1 MLRKYH
7 DTNLK
12 IIMIHI
18 ENIMIQICFIT
29 GDYHDNSISYHD
41 TFNANED
48 EKHCRFCALNIIDLY
63 QFNLPIRS
71 NSLKKSNASH
81 RKYTRGH
88 STTFVMKHPAS
99 LSLCKIPS

>member
-29 GDYHDNSISYHD
+29 GDYHDNSSSYHD

-48 EKHCRFCALNIIDLY
+48 AKHCRFCALNTIDLF

-71 NSLKKSNASH
+71 NSLKNRTPATENTH
-81 RKYTRGH
+81 EVIQQH
-88 STTFVMKHPAS
+88 SWMKHLA
-99 LSLCKIPS
+99 SLCKIPS